1 MLIKITMCHHM
12 EGLGSHSCGQFLLGK
27 EMNILVMRVLSL
39 GVRRTAILNHKSTC
53 QGEAIQEQGRIPDG
67 TTCLII
73 GPGNGIL
80 LGTGTVTGM
89 ETEDG
94 TE

>member
-1 MLIKITMCHHM
+1 MFHHLG
-12 EGLGSHSCGQFLLGK
+12 GLCSHLCSQVLLGK
-27 EMNILVMRVLSL
+27 EMNMWVMRVMSL
-39 GVRRTAILNHKSTC
+39 GVQRVDVMNHKSTC
-53 QGEAIQEQGRIPDG
+53 QGETIQEPDPERILDG
-67 TTCLII
+67 IICLII

-80 LGTGTVTGM
+80 PGMETVTGM

>member
-12 EGLGSHSCGQFLLGK
+12 EGLCSHGCGQVLLGK
-27 EMNILVMRVLSL
+27 EMNIWVMRVLSL
-39 GVRRTAILNHKSTC
+39 GVRRTAVLNHKSTC
-53 QGEAIQEQGRIPDG
+53 QGETIQEPGRIPDG

>member
-1 MLIKITMCHHM
+1 M
-12 EGLGSHSCGQFLLGK
+12 EGLCSHSCGQVLGK
-27 EMNILVMRVLSL
+27 EMNIWVMRVLSL
-39 GVRRTAILNHKSTC
+39 GVRRTAVLNRKSTC
-53 QGEAIQEQGRIPDG
+53 QGETIQEAGRIPDG

-89 ETEDG
+89 EMETEDG